1 MADISTSAPTPAGV
15 SYPKDYALINLTL
28 LSASD
33 SMDMKNLLTELS
45 YQEDLF
51 NNTASGYL
59 MVVDSMGYIETLN
72 LTGNEYL
79 RMTFGK
85 TNQNSNWI
93 DKIFRVYKVDKRRP
107 EGKGDTESYSLYF
120 CSEEML
126 LSEQYKVSKSY
137 RAKTISDNIIDI
149 LQNYLKVPDKKIG
162 QIDSTY
168 GVYDFVIPTIKPF
181 DAINYMAVY
190 ARPQPDKPG
199 SDMLFYE
206 NKFGFNF
213 RSIQSMMKEPV
224 FYNYSYDPK
233 NIDNARYD
241 LNKRIHNVTTY
252 EILNSYDALGAIN
265 SGIFANKLISV
276 DPVTRRYKE
285 TNFDYAGYIDEAIML
300 NEHPITNT
308 FKNRFGDG
316 VNQTPEAVT
325 KLVFSNFKQNQVPY
339 IAEQGPDSVG
349 KDIYAETYIPYRT
362 AQLALANYTRVKIS
376 VPGDPGLTIGTNL
389 NLSLLSKNPNNKE
402 PDPFYS
408 GKYLITAVRHM
419 ITMNEYK
426 TVLEITKESTT
437 KQYASPDNN
446 SALWQNT
453 VKGIT

>member
-1 MADISTSAPTPAGV
+1 VADISTSAPNPAGV

-28 LSASD
+28 LSAAD

-85 TNQNSNWI
+85 TNQDSNWI

-107 EGKGDTESYSLYF
+107 EGKGDTESYQLYF

-137 RAKTISDNIIDI
+137 RAKAISDNVIDI
-149 LQNYLKVPDKKIG
+149 LQNYLNVNDKRIG
-162 QIDSTY
+162 TIEPTY
-168 GVYDFVIPTIKPF
+168 GIYDFIIPTIKPF
-181 DAINYMAVY
+181 DAINWMAVY
-190 ARPQPDKPG
+190 ARPTPDKPG

-224 FYNYSYDPK
+224 YHNYSYDPK
-233 NIDNARYD
+233 NIDNQTYD
-241 LNKRIHNVTTY
+241 LNKRVYNVTTY

-285 TNFDYAGYIDEAIML
+285 TTFDYAAYIKQAEML
-300 NEHPITNT
+300 NKYPITNS

-339 IAEQGPDSVG
+339 IASQGPDSVG

-376 VPGDPGLTIGTNL
+376 VPGDPGLTVGTNI
-389 NLSLLSKNPNNKE
+389 NFSLLSKNPNNKE

-408 GKYLITAVRHM
+408 GNYLITAVRHM

-437 KQYASPDNN
+437 KQYASPDNG

-453 VKGIT
+453 VRGIT